1 MKPKSKKRLV
11 WPIAGALVIGTTAV
25 GGYAWQQQDT
35 KAEVAGPR
43 VDVERGSLVETA
55 SASGKIEPEVQ
66 VEVKSRGSGQ
76 VIEVLVKEGD
86 EVEAGQLLVR
96 LDPTDAQRDLASAKV
111 AKNRALADVK
121 AARASLAVAE
131 LESQN
136 SGVTASVAKQSAEL
150 GLGSTDAARSA
161 DHATRVASA
170 NVDLR
175 RAQLAA
181 SEGQREVAELGVQ
194 DAELRLKETSIYAP
208 ISGTV
213 LDIPVEKGSMVASA
227 LTNVGGGSVVMT
239 IADLS
244 NLRIIATVD
253 EAQISRIQD
262 GQRADISVDTY
273 GDRVFRGEVK
283 RVSPLGVDT
292 SSVVTFDVEIAV
304 VDESSR
310 LLRSGMSADIE
321 IVTSEQKDVL
331 LVPLLAV
338 QSQGRRRFVKLPN
351 GEEQTIKTGGTD
363 GAQMVVLEGLSEGQE
378 VLASAPPPASTQ
390 QPRSNQGPFPGMGMS
405 GGRRG
410 GMR

>member
-1 MKPKSKKRLV
+1 
-11 WPIAGALVIGTTAV
+11 
-25 GGYAWQQQDT
+25 
-35 KAEVAGPR
+35 
-43 VDVERGSLVETA
+43 
-55 SASGKIEPEVQ
+55 
-66 VEVKSRGSGQ
+66 VKS
-76 VIEVLVKEGD
+76 
-86 EVEAGQLLVR
+86 GQLLVR
-96 LDPTDAQRDLASAKV
+96 LDPTDAQRDVSSAKV
-111 AKNRALADVK
+111 AKNRALADSR

-150 GLGSTDAARSA
+150 GLGSSDAARTA
-161 DHATRVASA
+161 QHATRVASA

-181 SEGQREVAELGVQ
+181 SEGQLQVAELGVQ
-194 DAELRLKETSIYAP
+194 DAELRLKETNIYAP

-213 LDIPVEKGSMVASA
+213 LDAAVEQGSMVASA
-227 LTNVGGGSVVMT
+227 LTNVGGGSIVMT

-253 EAQISRIQD
+253 EAQISRIQE
-262 GQRADISVDTY
+262 GQRADITVDTY
-273 GDRVFRGEVK
+273 GDRMFRGQVK

-331 LVPLLAV
+331 LVPLLSV
-338 QSQGRRRFVKLPN
+338 QSQGRRRFVKLPS
-351 GEEQTIKTGGTD
+351 GEERTIKTGGTD
-363 GAQMVVLEGLSEGQE
+363 GSQMVVVEGLSEGDQ
-378 VLASAPPPASTQ
+378 VLASAPPPAASQ
-390 QPRSNQGPFPGMGMS
+390 QQRGTGGPFPGMGMG